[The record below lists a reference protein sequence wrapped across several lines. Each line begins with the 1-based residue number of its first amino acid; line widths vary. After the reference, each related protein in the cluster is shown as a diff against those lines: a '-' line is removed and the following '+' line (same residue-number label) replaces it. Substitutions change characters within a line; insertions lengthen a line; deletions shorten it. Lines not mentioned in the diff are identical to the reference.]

1 MNRIT
6 SIFLFVLLGAG
17 AVAAAIVPFYVMA
30 NKDRNVLATN
40 LEMIK
45 ERAATIESEKQK
57 LADEANTRVQE
68 ANDEV
73 SKAQSKIDA
82 LKEDQRL
89 IGISERLQNAGSRE
103 LLTWTPM
110 VSMQQHVSV
119 LVPKSSSVESD
130 TGDLF
135 SVIITPTSTDPY
147 IHGETWL
154 EVLPYNKIKEDQLL
168 SSMTSSTEIAF
179 TINKQLLAGH
189 TGVSVSDGSRIYVL
203 TYRDLGEQKS
213 LVFLK
218 EIPALGKN
226 GAQRFLATLAFD
238 GE

>member
-135 SVIITPTSTDPY
+135 SVMITPTSTDPY
-147 IHGETWL
+147 VHGETWL

-179 TINKQLLAGH
+179 TVNKQLLAGH
-189 TGVSVSDGSRIYVL
+189 AGVSVSDGSRIYVL